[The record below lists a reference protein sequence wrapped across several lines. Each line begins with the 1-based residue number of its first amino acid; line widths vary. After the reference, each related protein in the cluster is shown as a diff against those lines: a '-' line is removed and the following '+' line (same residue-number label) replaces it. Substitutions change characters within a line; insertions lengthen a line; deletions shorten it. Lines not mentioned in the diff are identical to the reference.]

1 MKVVAFAGRMASGK
15 DTAAR
20 FVGQRKSSVEI
31 ALADEL
37 KRVAINLFGLTEEEC
52 FGPSASRNKEFAT
65 PKGADVLNDAGKKL
79 FDGEHAALYTRS
91 GLTAQ
96 YVAEKLHEV
105 FLPELP
111 LKTPRRI
118 LQVLGTEVFRSLYD
132 LVWLEALHDTVRSVR
147 YGSGYSKLKGLTGF
161 GDMVAGLPTPK
172 DFCLVTDARF
182 PNEVKYLREK
192 LGASIVW
199 IEADA
204 RLPARPVGEHS
215 SEPQFHELATYVTHV
230 VKNETTLED
239 FEGAIE
245 TLVATL

>member
-20 FVGQRKSSVEI
+20 CVGQRRSSVEI

-52 FGPSASRNKEFAT
+52 FGPSECRNKELAT
-65 PKGADVLNDAGKKL
+65 PKVLNDLTLAGAKLHGEHHLGLFTRAGKTAKEL
-79 FDGEHAALYTRS
+79 ADRLY
-91 GLTAQ
+91 
-96 YVAEKLHEV
+96 EV

-118 LQVLGTEVFRSLYD
+118 LQVLGTEWGRGLYD

-161 GDMVAGLPTPK
+161 GSVDMGLPTAK
-172 DFCLVTDARF
+172 EFCLVTDARF

-204 RLPARPVGEHS
+204 RLPARPEVEHS
-215 SEPQFHELATYVTHV
+215 SEPQFRDLAKYVTHV

-239 FEGAIE
+239 FEGAIG
-245 TLVATL
+245 TLAAVL